1 MQWLAR
7 LPGTQEIRG
16 SSPGRGMTDFCTSI
30 FICLYIYREREER
43 EREREREERE
53 RERERERKECR
64 NKFRVNNFDLI
75 DLLFIFSQALSPI
88 HVGSSGFNMANAR
101 MTHSPS

>member
-30 FICLYIYREREER
+30 FICLYIYNGDIKMYFYLAMVGYIYIQVNFICFGHFYEIYGVSINDLCMKITRETNK
-43 EREREREERE
+43 
-53 RERERERKECR
+53 KE
-64 NKFRVNNFDLI
+64 NF
-75 DLLFIFSQALSPI
+75 
-88 HVGSSGFNMANAR
+88 
-101 MTHSPS
+101 PSYI